1 MKNTFL
7 LLVFFSS
14 LSLSMM
20 AQEPFQKL
28 LPEALKKQQQE
39 MPEEKLYLQLDKD
52 IYLAGE
58 QLWLKLYLVDAYL
71 HQPSFISSVA
81 YVELIN
87 AQDSLIVR
95 QTLEVTDGGAPGD
108 IVIPK
113 GISPG
118 TYHIRAYTQW
128 MRNFGTSYETSI
140 QILNKDQ
147 EEIAPARWRVGQA
160 PDIKILPEGGHLIA
174 GLKSRVGIKV
184 VGSDG
189 LGRSATGDILDED
202 GKVLSSFSTEYKG
215 MGSFTFTPEAN
226 ASYRA
231 RVKVA
236 DLEEEVM
243 VEIPAAEEKGFVM
256 EANASAMF
264 NEINVQGS
272 ASMANTEFIL
282 LAQVRGQIV
291 SLVRA
296 KLKGQSYQVSI
307 PNYKIPEGVMTLSL
321 FDTDGKVRS
330 ERLIYVR
337 GKDFLTLDV
346 QTNKTRYE
354 NREAVEIQLSAKD
367 PKGNPVAGWF
377 SLSVADIAAY
387 WESPDRTNILSHY
400 LLASELQGFVEEPN
414 YYFSGKSETIDKHL
428 DLLLLTQGWR
438 KVDWETVVA
447 GEYADP
453 DYLIEQGLI
462 ISGSA
467 VNAVSKT
474 APEGTIINVTIDNI
488 FNTYS
493 TEVDAEGNFMFAGLA
508 FADTSGLVF
517 QGRTKRNKAKY
528 FGITLDTI
536 EPRKLDRYP
545 YFKMK
550 TVDPAKADEYIA
562 QMERQIEADAIREG
576 EYVISIDQVEIT
588 GKREENHQ
596 QDLTDGA
603 LYREPSFRLMG
614 EDAPPTFNVF
624 DAIRGRAPGVQVSGT
639 IGSYSVVMR
648 GGVGL
653 NGLIE
658 SVYILDGT
666 FVDAT
671 VLEAIPMSQVEK
683 VDILKG
689 AQAAGYGMRGG
700 GGVVAVYTK
709 EGYIPGGD
717 NTERLGVLKTK
728 LPGFH
733 ATRTFYSPDYTTSQ
747 ESHALPDLRTTLYW
761 NPLVQTDSTGNAT
774 IIFHTADTDGAFL
787 IRVEGLNA
795 QGYLGHK
802 EEQIE
807 VLE

>member
-1 MKNTFL
+1 MKNSIFL
-7 LLVFFSS
+7 LILLGTFCLRVN
-14 LSLSMM
+14 
-20 AQEPFQKL
+20 AQEPIQKR
-28 LPEALKKQQQE
+28 LPDAIKKQQAE
-39 MPEEKLYLQLDKD
+39 MPEEKVYLQLDKD

-58 QLWLKLYLVDAYL
+58 QIWLKLYIVDAYL

-95 QTLEVTDGGAPGD
+95 HTLDVTDGGAPGD
-108 IVIPK
+108 ILIPK
-113 GISPG
+113 GIGPG
-118 TYHIRAYTQW
+118 TYHLRAYTQW
-128 MRNFGTSYETSI
+128 MRNFGTSFQTSI
-140 QILNKDQ
+140 QILNKGK
-147 EEIAPARWRVGQA
+147 ETLPPARWRVRQT
-160 PDIKILPEGGHLIA
+160 PDVKLLPEGGHLIA
-174 GLKSRVGIKV
+174 GIQSRIGVKV

-189 LGRSATGDILDED
+189 LGRSATGEILDKND
-202 GKVLSSFSTEYKG
+202 QVISSFSTEFRG
-215 MGSFTFTPEAN
+215 MGSFGFTPQAN
-226 ASYRA
+226 ASYKA
-231 RVKVA
+231 RVKVE
-236 DLEEEVM
+236 DWEEEL
-243 VEIPAAEEKGFVM
+243 IIDLPKAEKKGFVM
-256 EANASAMF
+256 EAKAAAMF
-264 NEINVQGS
+264 NEINVQAS
-272 ASMANTEFIL
+272 PSMANSEFIL

-321 FDTDGKVRS
+321 FDTDGLVQC

-337 GKDFLTLDV
+337 GKDFLDLDI
-346 QTNKTRYE
+346 QTEKTRFE
-354 NREAVEIQLSAKD
+354 NREAVDIQLSAKD
-367 PKGNPVAGWF
+367 PKGNPVEGWF

-400 LLASELQGFVEEPN
+400 LLGSELQGFVEEPN

-438 KVDWETVVA
+438 KIDWETVVS
-447 GEYADP
+447 GDYQTPE
-453 DYLIEQGLI
+453 YLIEQGLMI
-462 ISGSA
+462 TGSA
-467 VNAVSKT
+467 VTAIDKK
-474 APEGTIINVTIDNI
+474 APEGTLINLTIDNI

-493 TEVDAEGNFMFAGLA
+493 TVVDDEGNFAFAGLG
-508 FADTSGLVF
+508 FADTSKLIF

-528 FGITLDTI
+528 FGLTLDSI
-536 EPRKLDRYP
+536 PPRKLDRYP
-545 YFKMK
+545 YFEMKMI
-550 TVDPAKADEYIA
+550 DPTKSDEYIA

-603 LYREPSFRLMG
+603 LYREPSYRLLG
-614 EDAPPTFNVF
+614 EDAPPTYNIF
-624 DAIRGRAPGVQVSGT
+624 DAIRGRAPGVQVSGN
-639 IGSYSVVMR
+639 IGAYSVTMR

-653 NGLIE
+653 NGFIE
-658 SVYILDGT
+658 AVYILDGT
-666 FVDAT
+666 FVDAS
-671 VLEAIPMSQVEK
+671 VLESIPMSQVER

-700 GGVVAVYTK
+700 GGAVAVYTK
-709 EGYIPGGD
+709 DGYVPGGD
-717 NTERLGVLKTK
+717 ASERFGVLKTK
-728 LPGFH
+728 WPGFH
-733 ATRTFYSPDYTTSQ
+733 ATKTFYSPDYSTPQ

-761 NPLVQTDSTGNAT
+761 NPLVQTDSTGTAK
-774 IIFHTADTDGAFL
+774 IRFYTADTDGAFL
-787 IRVEGLNA
+787 IKVEGLNG

>member
-7 LLVFFSS
+7 LLVFLSS
-14 LSLSMM
+14 LSISLL

-39 MPEEKLYLQLDKD
+39 MPEEKIYVQLDKD

-58 QLWLKLYLVDAYL
+58 QLWLKLYLLDAYL
-71 HQPSFISSVA
+71 HQPSFLSSVA

-95 QTLEVTDGGAPGD
+95 HTLEVTDGGAPGD
-108 IVIPK
+108 ILIPK
-113 GISPG
+113 DISPG

-128 MRNFGTSYETSI
+128 MRNFGTSYQTSI

-147 EEIAPARWRVGQA
+147 EAIAPARWRVGQT
-160 PDIKILPEGGHLIA
+160 PDVKLLPEGGHLIA
-174 GLKSRVGIKV
+174 GLKSKIGVKV

-189 LGRSATGDILDED
+189 LGRSATGDILDEA
-202 GKVLSSFSTEYKG
+202 GKVLTSFTTEYKG
-215 MGSFTFTPEAN
+215 MGSFAFTPLPN

-236 DLEEEVM
+236 DGEEEIM
-243 VEIPAAEEKGFVM
+243 VEIPAAEIKGFVM
-256 EANASAMF
+256 EANANSMF
-264 NEINVQGS
+264 NEINVQ
-272 ASMANTEFIL
+272 ASQSLANSEFIL

-296 KLKGQSYQVSI
+296 KLKGQDYQVSI

-321 FDTDGKVRS
+321 FDSEGKLRC

-337 GKDFLTLDV
+337 GKDFLKLDL
-346 QTNKTRYE
+346 QTNKTRYK

-387 WESPDRTNILSHY
+387 WESPDRSNILSHN

-414 YYFSGKSETIDKHL
+414 YYFSGSSETIDKHL

-438 KVDWETVVA
+438 KIDWETIIA
-447 GEYADP
+447 GEYDNP
-453 DYLIEQGLI
+453 EYLIEQGLVI
-462 ISGSA
+462 TGSA
-467 VNAVSKT
+467 ITATNKS
-474 APEGTIINVTIDNI
+474 APEGTIINLTIDNI
-488 FNTYS
+488 FNTY
-493 TEVDAEGNFMFAGLA
+493 TTGVDVEGKFAFAGLV
-508 FADTSGLVF
+508 FADTSKLIL
-517 QGRTKRNKAKY
+517 QGRNKRNKAKY
-528 FGITLDTI
+528 FGLTLDTI
-536 EPRKLDRYP
+536 APRKLDRYP
-545 YFKMK
+545 YFEMK
-550 TVDPAKADEYIA
+550 VVDPTKSDEYVA
-562 QMERQIEADAIREG
+562 QMERQIEANAIREG
-576 EYVISIDQVEIT
+576 EYVISIDEVEIT

-596 QDLTDGA
+596 QDLTEGG
-603 LYREPSFRLMG
+603 LYREPSFRLLG
-614 EDAPPTFNVF
+614 EDAPPTYNVF
-624 DAIRGRAPGVQVSGT
+624 DAIRGQVPGVKVGGS
-639 IGSYSVVMR
+639 IGSYTVTMR
-648 GGVGL
+648 GGVSLTGMIQAL
-653 NGLIE
+653 
-658 SVYILDGT
+658 YILDGT

-671 VLEAIPMSQVEK
+671 VLEAIPMSQVSR

-709 EGYIPGGD
+709 DGYVSGGD
-717 NTERLGVLKTK
+717 ATERLGVLKT
-728 LPGFH
+728 LWPGFH
-733 ATRTFYSPDYTTSQ
+733 ATRTFYSPDYSTEQ

-761 NPLVQTDSTGNAT
+761 NPLVQTDSTGQAT
-774 IIFHTADTDGAFL
+774 LRFFTADTDGAFL
-787 IRVEGLNA
+787 ITVEGLNG

-807 VLE
+807 VLD